1 MFLLSLLQL
10 WHHILRF
17 SLQAE
22 LTFLRDQVKDPPLLK
37 EIVKERNIKSPVFD
51 SNQTHDFLIMMRVLY
66 HFATISVLHFM
77 HSPENWRVVPYNSR
91 TGYYTYYIGTYILY

>member
-37 EIVKERNIKSPVFD
+37 EIVKERNIKSPDFD
-51 SNQTHDFLIMMRVLY
+51 SNQTHDNLFMMRGLY
-66 HFATISVLHFM
+66 HYATISPALF
-77 HSPENWRVVPYNSR
+77 PFLL
-91 TGYYTYYIGTYILY
+91 TILSFNYSSLQRKEKMVQKWHYF